1 METGKILTAILL
13 CLLIISCGCSEKNKK
28 HEPVRRSN
36 KRLEL
41 IEKKKAIVNEAEEE
55 KSLPRYN
62 GNHRKPSQR
71 QREESRLQR
80 KPKEQATVPLEE
92 DPAKA
97 SMARIEKRVQLEL
110 EIWKAKEKGNS
121 TLVDKL
127 RDKADDLEKEMR
139 QPDLDKVYKR
149 LKDLK
154 KRM

>member
-1 METGKILTAILL
+1 MEIGKIFTAILL
-13 CLLIISCGCSEKNKK
+13 CLLIISCGGNKK
-28 HEPVRRSN
+28 NEPARRSN

-41 IEKKKAIVNEAEEE
+41 IEKKKAIVNEAEDE

-97 SMARIEKRVQLEL
+97 STARIEKRVQLEL

-121 TLVDKL
+121 TLVGKL

-139 QPDLDKVYKR
+139 QPELDKVYKR